1 MFIKFEYLRFS
12 GYLEDI
18 RVFEHLSGFVQVIMK
33 IDGVLIPNVKVPI
46 QIYEELEQGSH
57 VEFYALV
64 QNSKNKVK
72 NTAIVLAAKTASGRL
87 LRVPSM
93 RYKVQLH
100 FWVIAAIWAA
110 VAFVLSWIALVFGAD
125 FLMGSRSMS
134 LQWAFINSGASVIGL
149 LTGGF
154 FVGCGIYLFHKTSVL
169 DTWNSIAP
177 ALLVERFSKLHR

>member
-1 MFIKFEYLRFS
+1 MFIKFEYLKFS
-12 GYLEDI
+12 GCLEDI

-33 IDGVLIPNVKVPI
+33 VDGVLIPNVKVPI
-46 QIYEELEQGSH
+46 QIYEDLEKGSH

-110 VAFVLSWIALVFGAD
+110 VAFVLSWIALVFGVD
-125 FLMGSRSMS
+125 FFIDGRST
-134 LQWAFINSGASVIGL
+134 WGFINSAASVTGL

-169 DTWNSIAP
+169 DTWKSIAP
-177 ALLVERFSKLHR
+177 SLLVERFSKLHR